1 MRSSKKPLKR
11 ELKIS
16 KAREKK
22 GRRPKRLHKFGFMSS
37 DQGSRVRTLDSRTER
52 HIDERARRFFGEE
65 QRGDGRAAGRDG

>member
-1 MRSSKKPLKR
+1 MRSSKKALKR

-37 DQGSRVRTLDSRTER
+37 DQGSRVRTPDSRTEG
-52 HIDERARRFFGEE
+52 HIDERARRFFGKE
-65 QRGDGRAAGRDG
+65 QRGDGQAA

>member
-11 ELKIS
+11 ELRIS

-22 GRRPKRLHKFGFMSS
+22 GRKPKRLHKFGFMSS

-52 HIDERARRFFGEE
+52 HIDERARGLFREE
-65 QRGDGRAAGRDG
+65 QSGDGQAA